1 MVALADWR
9 ITPTFLQLEKL
20 SGPPGS
26 NPEGPFSLAALS
38 TAFVVKGA
46 SSRI

>member
-26 NPEGPFSLAALS
+26 NPEGPFSLAALL
-38 TAFVVKGA
+38 AVFADKDA
-46 SSRI
+46 SSRF

>member
-9 ITPTFLQLEKL
+9 ITLTFLQLEKL

-26 NPEGPFSLAALS
+26 NPEGPFSLAALLGV
-38 TAFVVKGA
+38 FVHQDA
-46 SSRI
+46 SSRL